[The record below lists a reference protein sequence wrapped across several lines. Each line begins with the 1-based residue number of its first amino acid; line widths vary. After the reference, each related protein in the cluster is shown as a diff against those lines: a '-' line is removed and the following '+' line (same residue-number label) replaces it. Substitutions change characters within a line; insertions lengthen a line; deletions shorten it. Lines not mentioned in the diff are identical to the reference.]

1 MKTDEP
7 AAHRSGLIPPDE
19 SLKGIT

>member
-7 AAHRSGLIPPDE
+7 AAHRSGPVPPDE